1 MPNRLVAVGYFFMS
15 GKVRILVGRTDRIR
29 ENDSTRRTR
38 WHRAAL
44 TEHYGL
50 TDEVLDS
57 IINYDI
63 KYRMGR

>member
-1 MPNRLVAVGYFFMS
+1 MPTGTSMGSITRVAGMCQES
-15 GKVRILVGRTDRIR
+15 GQKLPKPINEEVDAVATQ
-29 ENDSTRRTR
+29 
-38 WHRAAL
+38 
-44 TEHYGL
+44 HYGL